1 MKIRQK
7 LLPLAIGL
15 AIPLSGVQA
24 AEPMIEIQKKRNR
37 DNMPG
42 IVVTAD
48 KPFNVP
54 FNARVGEQL
63 ITFKEWNHVKTHWYQ
78 SNVSFKV
85 MDPTETNKE
94 LASVWKDNRYP
105 ISALAEYKGQSYNVM
120 CVFNCDRKPFTAQRK
135 FKFFILVDA
144 QGQPLDQI
152 WSDDGK
158 NENSPLMTRAGWT
171 GVFSTGGI
179 VLNEYKTQDLVPYGG
194 EITYSYSGNNS
205 DGSITVKREHY
216 KKGLGGTTKMQPN
229 IRSSIANNATLRLK
243 QFNTD
248 GSVSFTIEGYEVNPN
263 KSG

>member
-1 MKIRQK
+1 MFRQR

-15 AIPLSGVQA
+15 TLPLSVVQA
-24 AEPMIEIQKKRNR
+24 AEPMIEIQKKRNL

-48 KPFNVP
+48 KPFNAS

-63 ITFKEWNHVKTHWYQ
+63 VTFKQWNHIKTHWYQ
-78 SNVSFKV
+78 SNKSFKV

-94 LASVWKDNRYP
+94 LASVWQNNRYP
-105 ISALAEYKGQSYNVM
+105 VSALAEYQGKSYNVM
-120 CVFNCDRKPFTAQRK
+120 CVFNCDRQSFTAQRK
-135 FKFFILVDA
+135 FKFFILVDS

-158 NENSPLMTRAGWT
+158 SEDSPLMTRAEWT

-179 VLNEYKTQDLVPYGG
+179 VLSDYKTEDLVPYGG
-194 EITYSYSGNNS
+194 EITYSYTGNNA
-205 DGSITVKREHY
+205 DGSVTINREHY
-216 KKGLGGTTKMQPN
+216 KKALGGKTKMQPN
-229 IRSSIANNATLRLK
+229 IRPRIANNATLRLN

-263 KSG
+263 KG